1 MPKVIT
7 ISEEAYEALKKIK
20 GNRSFS
26 QVILSLTKNKKKRY
40 SKKEILEWLEKLE
53 KKVKKKE
60 NVSEKIDEILYKR

>member
-26 QVILSLTKNKKKRY
+26 QVILSLTKNKKKKY
-40 SKKEILEWLEKLE
+40 SKRDTRMAGKVRKE
-53 KKVKKKE
+53 
-60 NVSEKIDEILYKR
+60 S